1 MKRFLILF
9 LLFAVRAFSQ
19 AVPGTYPYPTLL
31 PTSGTITG
39 GVLVT
44 GPLRTSNYA
53 DNRAVVWDD
62 FVGGGFRS
70 VQSLVERDSIIAG
83 RRKEGMWVFVSASSG
98 DAGAGHIYALAADLV
113 TWYDL
118 GAAITGSLANADTSI
133 YKDDGILE
141 ENRIIS
147 GTNSYNITFQGIPN
161 YTITAGNLH
170 QVTSPSIYLDGTTS
184 IEFNRSVSPLIFRRT
199 PTAINNTEY
208 ITVKDPAT
216 GEFKTSTTTIASL
229 QAGVSAS
236 GNIYTTNGTL
246 AGNRTLAGGGFGL
259 TITNVN
265 GLSTYSTTNINSAA
279 TYQGLFS
286 LGTLD
291 ATSVGNMALTVAS
304 GNLTINGTS
313 TPYKF
318 ATSPSTAASGD
329 YIMFRN
335 SAGEVRYDATVTK
348 ASLAGSTTLYSG
360 NSSLASDRTLAGA
373 GYNLNFTN
381 LNNNYVTGT
390 NLLYVGS
397 TLGAFG
403 GASAIFSGTT
413 ALSLQ
418 TPSIGTGATTTQPGQ
433 FLQLQNTTG
442 GLEYAPI
449 YYTSTTSGQTGST
462 YTFSNAQ
469 MAPDFVQTYDHPV
482 GTVAYLTFNATS
494 VGADAIKLGPSTTTL
509 GIVHHDGSVI
519 AAGELLADVP
529 YTFVKVGTGG
539 SAKWLLQGH
548 TSATTYT
555 PLLNRVAT
563 VATVADLVALDP
575 IRFQAASTK
584 GYYSAA
590 DGGAGTYYWV
600 SNQTSTNKGAKI
612 ASSSSGSWVLLADEF
627 NVKQWGAKGDGST
640 DDSVAINAAIT
651 YAGTQGINRSVYIP
665 RGEFRIGAPIYIR
678 GSNIKLRV
686 HGHVKN
692 INGTNTA
699 VLIAGAIYD
708 TGTAARI
715 TNGIAYYDTSN
726 VSIDGEGIG
735 ILDQNGPNAT
745 DWDYANP
752 DAGKWHTLIAQTI
765 KGLQIKNITVTNSII
780 WSIAVELCKEAEVT
794 GNRVYN
800 GRHSGRQVSG
810 VYVKG
815 TQDGIHFHDCMD
827 SVMTDNYV
835 ESQDDTLAVIAYR
848 SHSKNIVVA
857 NNVGRVLTRYYL
869 ADGVTPDTNT
879 IAGRF
884 FLSAGIFGQT
894 ADVSLTNVVFSANSC
909 TGGQGMFFI
918 FDEDGDVA
926 HAGTTQGIKLIGN
939 SFSGLVDELSGT
951 NTTLEAWT
959 ILGAKDV
966 DIVNNSFVNIAR
978 VGRAVEYL
986 SPTPGY
992 IRFAGNY
999 FENWQV
1005 APDSQTLH
1013 ANQPESIL
1021 WFAAGTDIVIE
1032 NNTFVNNRINPIYIG
1047 NNGGEST
1054 TNQFNSVTIRGNVFK
1069 NNMQRWSST
1078 PTAVSSVAT
1087 VYGANHVVFS
1097 DNVLDSNKGRGA
1109 TVRSYKTLQANNNKV
1124 TAHSSGYTDYGETF
1138 YLSAAAND
1146 SAITT
1151 TLQNN
1156 SVDTIDGYFA
1166 YFQNPGFATVQ
1177 NNIIKNSNVSYG
1189 SDQAMFMY
1197 LSGTALS
1204 DLPYANFGGVFSGN
1218 QIFDTT
1224 AKIPMYVGGT
1234 ISTAAYT
1241 GRKLAYLDTQG
1252 AGGEVSV
1259 AANGAG
1265 IIDFSQG
1272 YVVVTGNYTLKTY
1285 QQYAKV
1291 TAAATVTL
1299 PDATLC
1305 YGKEFTIKRLTS
1317 GAVTLATTSSQTF
1330 NGGAITQIVGDTLTV
1345 KSDGANWFSR
1355 VETIYTPLQLPDAD
1369 FTYTVGSSAN
1379 YYTESSITANRVVT
1393 LSTTGAYAGARVVFD
1408 RSAWTSVYTLTV
1420 SSILMYGGDHI
1431 EFVFYNGSW
1440 FPEVIRKYARNDV
1453 TIVSSDSST
1462 TFYPATSVKQLLYTG
1477 VITTDRTI
1485 TLDTAGAQ
1493 EGSVVRVTR
1502 TATSTGAFNLT
1513 VGTKALTVGTW
1524 ADFVYDTGT
1533 AAWHL
1538 AAAGSL

>member
-9 LLFAVRAFSQ
+9 LLFATRAFSQ
-19 AVPGTYPYPTLL
+19 AVPATYPYPTLL
-31 PTSGTITG
+31 PTSGAMSG

-44 GPLRTSNYA
+44 GPLRPSNYA

-62 FVGGGFRS
+62 LVGGGFRS
-70 VQSLVERDSIIAG
+70 VQSIAERDSIING

-118 GAAITGSLANADTSI
+118 GAAVTGSLANADTSI
-133 YKDDGILE
+133 YKDNGILE
-141 ENRIIS
+141 ENRTLS
-147 GTNSYNITFQGIPN
+147 GTNTYSLEFIEIPN
-161 YTITAGNLH
+161 YTISAGNLV
-170 QVTSPSIYLDGTTS
+170 QATSPNIYLDGTTS
-184 IEFNRSVSPLIFRRT
+184 IEFNRSVSPLIFKRT

-246 AGNRTLAGGGFGL
+246 SGNRTLSGGGFDL
-259 TITNVN
+259 TMQSMRNFA
-265 GLSTYSTTNINSAA
+265 TT
-279 TYQGLFS
+279 
-286 LGTLD
+286 GT
-291 ATSVGNMALTVAS
+291 GNTTLTAYT
-304 GNLTINGTS
+304 NLTTLALNANSVLGSVSAQVAAPDVYINPS
-313 TPYKF
+313 NNPYQFKQTP
-318 ATSPSTAASGD
+318 TTAASGD
-329 YIMFRN
+329 YLLFRN
-335 SAGEVRYDATVTK
+335 SAGEVRYDSSVTK
-348 ASLAGSTTLYSG
+348 ASLGASTTLYSANG
-360 NSSLASDRTLAGA
+360 SLASARTVDGA
-373 GYNLNFTN
+373 GYSLTFTN
-381 LNNNYVTGT
+381 VNTSRQYAT
-390 NLLYVGS
+390 NWWVNGS
-397 TLGAFG
+397 TI
-403 GASAIFSGTT
+403 ASIEAPITLLSGTT
-413 ALSLQ
+413 FLQAATPGINSL
-418 TPSIGTGATTTQPGQ
+418 ATTVKPGQ
-433 FLQLQNTTG
+433 YLQLQDTTG
-442 GLEYAPI
+442 SLEYAPI

-482 GTVAYLTFNATS
+482 GTVAYLMFNAAS

-575 IRFQAASTK
+575 IRFQSASTK
-584 GYYSAA
+584 GYYAAA

-612 ASSSSGSWVLLADEF
+612 ASASSGSWVLLADEF

-665 RGEFRIGAPIYIR
+665 RGEFRIGSPIYIR
-678 GSNIKLRV
+678 GSDIKLRV

-699 VLIAGAIYD
+699 VLIAGAVYD

-745 DWDYANP
+745 TWDPSTTA
-752 DAGKWHTLIAQTI
+752 DDDEWHTLIAQTI
-765 KGLQIKNITVTNSII
+765 KGLHIKNITVTNSII
-780 WSIAVELCKEAEVT
+780 WGMAVELCKEVNVS

-810 VYVKG
+810 VFVGG
-815 TQDGIHFHDCMD
+815 TQDGIHLHDCID
-827 SVMTDNYV
+827 GVVSGNYV
-835 ESQDDTLAVIAYR
+835 ESQDDTLAIIAYR
-848 SHSKNIVVA
+848 SHSRDITVA

-869 ADGVTPDTNT
+869 ADGVTPNTNT
-879 IAGRF
+879 LAGRF

-894 ADVSLTNVVFSANSC
+894 ADVSLTNVVFSANVC
-909 TGGQGMFFI
+909 DGGQGMFYI

-939 SFSGLVDELSGT
+939 TFRGIVDEASGT
-951 NTTLEAWT
+951 NNTRESWI

-966 DIVNNSFVNIAR
+966 DIVNNSFINIAR
-978 VGRAVEYL
+978 VGRAVDYL
-986 SPTPGY
+986 SPTPGF
-992 IRFAGNY
+992 IRFAGNH
-999 FENWQV
+999 FENWQI
-1005 APDSQTLH
+1005 APDSQSLY

-1021 WFAAGTDIVIE
+1021 WFSDGTDIVIE
-1032 NNTFVNNRINPIYIG
+1032 NNTFVNNQINPIYIG

-1069 NNMQRWSST
+1069 NNMKRWSST
-1078 PTAVSSVAT
+1078 PTTLSSVAT

-1109 TVRSYKTLQANNNKV
+1109 TVRSYKTLQANNNKI
-1124 TAHSSGYTDYGETF
+1124 TAHSSGYTSYGEAF
-1138 YLSAAAND
+1138 YLIAAAND
-1146 SAITT
+1146 SAMTT
-1151 TLQNN
+1151 TLQGN

-1166 YFQNPGFATVQ
+1166 YFQNPGFTTVQ
-1177 NNIIKNSNVSYG
+1177 NNVIRNSNVGYG

-1197 LSGTALS
+1197 LSGTAMS

-1218 QIFDTT
+1218 QIFDAT
-1224 AKIPMYVGGT
+1224 AKIPLYIGGT
-1234 ISTAAYT
+1234 TSTASYT
-1241 GRKLAYLDTQG
+1241 GKKLAYLDTQN
-1252 AGGEVSV
+1252 AGGEVAV
-1259 AANGAG
+1259 APNGAG

-1408 RSAWTSVYTLTV
+1408 RSDWTSVYTLTV
-1420 SSILMYGGDHI
+1420 SSIPIYGGDHI

-1453 TIVSSDSST
+1453 TIVSTDSST

-1485 TLDTAGAQ
+1485 TLGTAGAQ